1 MSKSEYL
8 LHASI
13 AAEPVSPEVAPKITT
28 FLSIFSEALFRSPAR
43 SCIATSLKA
52 KVGP

>member
-1 MSKSEYL
+1 MYISRSVNL

-13 AAEPVSPEVAPKITT
+13 AAEPVSPDVAPKITI
-28 FLSIFSEALFRSPAR
+28 FLLIFSEALLSRPAR

-52 KVGP
+52 